1 LIRQL
6 LEWLAGLPP
15 LPVYATLGLISAI
28 ENILPPVPADT
39 AVALGA
45 FLSHKH
51 VTTPLTVF
59 LVVWF
64 SNVGGAAAVYW
75 ASRRYGRR
83 FFATPAGRRLLSPS
97 ALAVVEREYLRFGIV
112 GIFLGKLLPGVR
124 AVVAPFTGIA
134 NLSAPR
140 ALLPMAVASGLW
152 YGGLT
157 LIGTVLGAQW
167 DRIEEIIGTVNRTLG
182 VFTVLL
188 VAAVA
193 AVVLLRRR
201 RRRRERLL
209 LAASAA
215 LEPARTSVGS
225 AIGAAEAAEAADGAD
240 PIRTAALLLLELAYA
255 DPAFDAADR
264 DEVCRHVRDRWG
276 LPEGP
281 APAFHPVE
289 QSRLASYR
297 DRLTHRFGHE
307 QRLELVER
315 LWTVVFNES
324 ALGPQGSR
332 LMRLAADLL
341 GLGPDELHAAA
352 RGLDAGRDDT
362 WEERP

>member
-15 LPVYATLGLISAI
+15 LPVYATLGLIAAI
-28 ENILPPVPADT
+28 ENVLPPVPADT

-51 VTTPLTVF
+51 VTTPLAVF
-59 LVVWF
+59 LVVWL
-64 SNVGGAAAVYW
+64 SNVAGAAAVYW

-83 FFATPAGRRLLSPS
+83 FFATPAGRRLLSPG
-97 ALAVVEREYLRFGIV
+97 ALAVVEREYLRFGMI
-112 GIFLGKLLPGVR
+112 GIFLGKMLPGVR

-140 ALLPMAVASGLW
+140 ALVPMAVASGVW

-157 LIGTVLGAQW
+157 LVGTALGAQW
-167 DRIEEIIGTVNRTLG
+167 DRIEEIIGTVNRSMG

-188 VAAVA
+188 VAVVA

-215 LEPARTSVGS
+215 LEPAQSSVGA
-225 AIGAAEAAEAADGAD
+225 AIGAAEGADAAD
-240 PIRTAALLLLELAYA
+240 PMRTAALLLLELAYA

-264 DEVCRHVRDRWG
+264 EEVCRHVRDRWG
-276 LPEGP
+276 LPEGV
-281 APAFHPVE
+281 APDVQLVE
-289 QSRLASYR
+289 QGRIAAFR
-297 DRLTHRFGHE
+297 DRLTHRFAHE
-307 QRLELVER
+307 QRLALVER
-315 LWTVVFNES
+315 LWAVAFNDA
-324 ALGPQGSR
+324 ALGAQGSR
-332 LMRLAADLL
+332 LMRLAGDLL
-341 GLGPDELHAAA
+341 GLGPDEMPA
-352 RGLDAGRDDT
+352 AGRPT
-362 WEERP
+362 TSERGVVGDGRP